1 MRDVP
6 MPQFRMMI
14 LPLTAALLLTIAG
27 CSKSPDTDSAKA
39 SAAESAD
46 ADHAE
51 SGEAD
56 HAEGTEGHDGEG
68 AEGEAAAPVIMD
80 AAALKAAGIRLQTL
94 QPSSLSEELRAP
106 GEVLDNRSEEHTSEL
121 KSLMRITYDVFCL
134 KKKNQSHKTAG
145 TH

>member
-56 HAEGTEGHDGEG
+56 HAEGTEGHAGES
-68 AEGEAAAPVIMD
+68 AEGEAAAPVIME

-94 QPSSLSEELRAP
+94 QPSPLSKALRPP
-106 GEVLDNRSEEHTSEL
+106 GAVLSTASGTTL
-121 KSLMRITYDVFCL
+121 ITPRF
-134 KKKNQSHKTAG
+134 AG
-145 TH
+145 L

>member
-56 HAEGTEGHDGEG
+56 HAEGTEGHAGEG
-68 AEGEAAAPVIMD
+68 AEGEAAAPEIMD

-94 QPSSLSEELRAP
+94 QQSSLSEELDAH
-106 GEVLDNRSEEHTSEL
+106 GEVLDNANEHGRGRGRERGGQEGKMTGGAGSE
-121 KSLMRITYDVFCL
+121 K
-134 KKKNQSHKTAG
+134 
-145 TH
+145 

>member
-56 HAEGTEGHDGEG
+56 HAEGTEGHAGEG
-68 AEGEAAAPVIMD
+68 AEGEAAAPVIMEGD
-80 AAALKAAGIRLQTL
+80 PPKDTGIRLQNM
-94 QPSSLSEELRAP
+94 QRRSPSEELRAP
-106 GEVLDNRSEEHTSEL
+106 SERDEHAT
-121 KSLMRITYDVFCL
+121 RPTP
-134 KKKNQSHKTAG
+134 KT
-145 TH
+145 HR

>member
-56 HAEGTEGHDGEG
+56 PAEGTEGHAGEG
-68 AEGEAAAPVIMD
+68 AEGEAAAPAIMD
-80 AAALKAAGIRLQTL
+80 AAASKAADIRLPTM
-94 QPSSLSEELRAP
+94 QPPPTTEEVPTPR
-106 GEVLDNRSEEHTSEL
+106 
-121 KSLMRITYDVFCL
+121 
-134 KKKNQSHKTAG
+134 QG
-145 TH
+145 T

>member
-56 HAEGTEGHDGEG
+56 HAEGTEGHAGEG
-68 AEGEAAAPVIMD
+68 AEGEAAAPVIM
-80 AAALKAAGIRLQTL
+80 T
-94 QPSSLSEELRAP
+94 PP
-106 GEVLDNRSEEHTSEL
+106 RSRPPVSACRPCSRPRSARSCARPAKCSTTP
-121 KSLMRITYDVFCL
+121 MARP
-134 KKKNQSHKTAG
+134 
-145 TH
+145 

>member
-1 MRDVP
+1 
-6 MPQFRMMI
+6 MMI

-56 HAEGTEGHDGEG
+56 HAEGTEGHAGEG
-68 AEGEAAAPVIMD
+68 AEGEAAATVIMD
-80 AAALKAAGIRLQTL
+80 AAALKAAG
-94 QPSSLSEELRAP
+94 
-106 GEVLDNRSEEHTSEL
+106 RSEEHTSEL
-121 KSLMRITYDVFCL
+121 QSLMRIPYAVF
-134 KKKNQSHKTAG
+134 
-145 TH
+145 

>member
-39 SAAESAD
+39 YAAEPAD
-46 ADHAE
+46 ADHAA

-56 HAEGTEGHDGEG
+56 HAEGTEGHPRGG
-68 AEGEAAAPVIMD
+68 AEGQATDPVIMD
-80 AAALKAAGIRLQTL
+80 AAARKAPGIRLHTT
-94 QPSSLSEELRAP
+94 QPTSPRA
-106 GEVLDNRSEEHTSEL
+106 
-121 KSLMRITYDVFCL
+121 
-134 KKKNQSHKTAG
+134 A
-145 TH
+145 